1 MRDASI
7 ELSVP
12 IHVEEVDDMMMIA
25 IGVSTLD
32 HGDGEALDALHAG
45 NPPPT
50 DGPLIGV
57 VSNPPPVSPSKV
69 DHHCTTVHVVYL
81 HLTRIC
87 EQCSH

>member
-1 MRDASI
+1 MRDATI

-32 HGDGEALDALHAG
+32 HGDGEALDAFHTG

-50 DGPLIGV
+50 DGPLIDV
-57 VSNPPPVSPSKV
+57 VSHLPLVPPSKV
-69 DHHCTTVHVVYL
+69 DHHHTVFML
-81 HLTRIC
+81 FIFI
-87 EQCSH
+87 

>member
-1 MRDASI
+1 MRDATI

-45 NPPPT
+45 NPPST
-50 DGPLIGV
+50 DGHIISM
-57 VSNPPPVSPSKV
+57 VSDPPPVPPLKV
-69 DHHCTTVHVVYL
+69 DHHVPL
-81 HLTRIC
+81 FMLFIFI
-87 EQCSH
+87 